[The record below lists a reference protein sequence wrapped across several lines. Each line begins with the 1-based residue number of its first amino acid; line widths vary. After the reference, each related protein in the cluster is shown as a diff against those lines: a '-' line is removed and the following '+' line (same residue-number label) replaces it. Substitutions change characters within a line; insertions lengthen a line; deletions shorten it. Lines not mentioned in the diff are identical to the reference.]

1 MPRITK
7 VPTNPEY
14 KILLDNYKSAGKSTL
29 DAYRNNYYKMFSALD
44 GLEIHTV
51 SEKMIID
58 AVNELDIKNVNTKSA
73 LLNIAVVV
81 RKMPDYQL
89 GTAKIVAER
98 EKLRDAIVSHTKDKN
113 DEINLPSYEDI
124 VNHMNQQ
131 YEDENYRGYII
142 NYLLI
147 HFQTRNQDLNFK
159 IVRTKKEMND
169 ESQNYLWLNVRTNT
183 VLYWRNIY
191 KTNKSYSTLKHE
203 ITDKKFIKSLK
214 AITKLQNAGHK
225 DGVFIKNISSLATY
239 VISYTL
245 DKIGEGKYVKIVIN
259 HFKDDLQTLK
269 QISKNRGTSIET
281 LLAFYDIEK
290 NNKPKTK
297 NL

>member
-29 DAYRNNYYKMFSALD
+29 DAYRNNYYKMFEALD
-44 GLEIHTV
+44 GMEIHTV
-51 SEKMIID
+51 SEKTIIE

-73 LLNIAVVV
+73 LLNIALVV
-81 RKMPDYQL
+81 RKLPEYQL

-98 EKLRDAIVSHTKDKN
+98 EKLRETIVSHTKDKN

-124 VNHMNQQ
+124 VNFKNQQ

-159 IVRTKKEMND
+159 IVKTKKEMND
-169 ESQNYLWLNVRTNT
+169 DTKNYLWLNTRTNT

-191 KTNKSYSTLKHE
+191 KTNKSYSTLKQE

-290 NNKPKTK
+290 NNKPKK